1 MDLNSVALAT
11 GIMAGM
17 GAFLAFLL
25 AVASRVFY
33 VYEDPR
39 IDQVD
44 HLLPGANCGACGLP
58 GCRAFAVGVVAGETA
73 PGACTVAPEESRE
86 RIAAL
91 LGVAVGGEEKQVA
104 RLACAGGS
112 HVARQRAAYVGE
124 PTCRA
129 ADLVAGG
136 GKGCSWGCL
145 GLADCVT
152 VCDFEAL
159 QMDSFAL
166 PVVDE
171 VLCTACGDC
180 VDICPK
186 HLFSLRPVSQR
197 LWVAC
202 QNLLFG
208 DPADGPTAFDVALA
222 FKEALESGD
231 NSAIQESIS
240 ALKDAHERSTLA
252 LTQIGFVLKDLSAA
266 QSFEED
272 KQYQAQILE
281 SQLSSAD
288 IAKAASELAF
298 AENVYEASLSTA
310 RRLTQT
316 LRSETQL

>member
-208 DPADGPTAFDVALA
+208 DPAEQECAVACNACGKCVADAPPGLMSMQDNLARVRYEHNALA
-222 FKEALESGD
+222 HPGIISRCPTG
-231 NSAIQESIS
+231 AIVWLDANQGPIKGLQAKIVVRQS
-240 ALKDAHERSTLA
+240 ALPL
-252 LTQIGFVLKDLSAA
+252 G
-266 QSFEED
+266 
-272 KQYQAQILE
+272 
-281 SQLSSAD
+281 
-288 IAKAASELAF
+288 
-298 AENVYEASLSTA
+298 
-310 RRLTQT
+310 
-316 LRSETQL
+316 

>member
-1 MDLNSVALAT
+1 MRVTDGQLFHRISTAT
-11 GIMAGM
+11 QKARMKLEGVSEPLMTGESISRPSQDPLKAQRIERARRAERRASQYDSNISRAQVYHQVVETSTMQVVDILGQMQTLSIMIANDGI
-17 GAFLAFLL
+17 
-25 AVASRVFY
+25 
-33 VYEDPR
+33 D
-39 IDQVD
+39 
-44 HLLPGANCGACGLP
+44 PGALKAAATEVDRLMDGLKSMANAKHDGRYIFAGRSQDKP
-58 GCRAFAVGVVAGETA
+58 AYDENNVFVGDAVGRTVQIGDGQTITA
-73 PGACTVAPEESRE
+73 DVPG
-86 RIAAL
+86 
-91 LGVAVGGEEKQVA
+91 
-104 RLACAGGS
+104 
-112 HVARQRAAYVGE
+112 
-124 PTCRA
+124 
-129 ADLVAGG
+129 LV
-136 GKGCSWGCL
+136 
-145 GLADCVT
+145 
-152 VCDFEAL
+152 
-159 QMDSFAL
+159 
-166 PVVDE
+166 
-171 VLCTACGDC
+171 
-180 VDICPK
+180 
-186 HLFSLRPVSQR
+186 
-197 LWVAC
+197 
-202 QNLLFG
+202 LFG